1 MRSKLLIASM
11 ALALSTSV
19 AGSARAVMIAGW
31 DFSQYAI
38 DGFITVDGENLTD
51 TLPANYSSLDPTFG
65 AGAESAAFGRLYL
78 NGQFGSDATPLDFTD
93 SLVPSAAN
101 PGSLSSNLLGP
112 VSAGGGVPFDTFNVL
127 DAEGQGAENPF
138 TLAKIAGSGTQRA
151 VFSADL
157 TSVLEIGTEW
167 SLSFGGRTLDPGT
180 TSSIGVEYSVDGS
193 SYLSAGS
200 AALTSVDTL
209 FNFGFGPLLSDTL
222 FVRLSFDGVNA
233 QPQIDNLIIDAATQ
247 VVPEPGTLLLVTAGL
262 AGLAVSGRR
271 EA

>member
-1 MRSKLLIASM
+1 MNATLRLASM
-11 ALALSTSV
+11 ALALCAL
-19 AGSARAVMIAGW
+19 AGSANAVMIAGW
-31 DFSQYAI
+31 DFSQYAV
-38 DGFITVDGENLTD
+38 DGFVTTDGENLTD

-101 PGSLSSNLLGP
+101 PGSLASNLLGP
-112 VSAGGGVPFDTFNVL
+112 VASGGVPFDTFNVL
-127 DAEGQGAENPF
+127 DAEGQGSENPF
-138 TLAKIAGSGTQRA
+138 TLAKLAGSGVQRA

-167 SLSFGGRTLDPGT
+167 SLTFGGRTLDPGT
-180 TSSIGVEYSVDGS
+180 TSSIGVEYSIDGT

-200 AALTSVDTL
+200 AALTAVDTL
-209 FNFGFGPLLSDTL
+209 FSFAFGPLLSETL
-222 FVRLSFDGVNA
+222 FVRLSFDGANA
-233 QPQIDNLIIDAATQ
+233 QPQIDNLIIDATTQ

-262 AGLAVSGRR
+262 AGLAVAGRR
-271 EA
+271 ES

>member
-101 PGSLSSNLLGP
+101 PGSLGP
-112 VSAGGGVPFDTFNVL
+112 IPDGPGPCTSYGADRNVTITVAGV
-127 DAEGQGAENPF
+127 A
-138 TLAKIAGSGTQRA
+138 TLTCTS
-151 VFSADL
+151 L
-157 TSVLEIGTEW
+157 TSPRLK
-167 SLSFGGRTLDPGT
+167 PAC
-180 TSSIGVEYSVDGS
+180 
-193 SYLSAGS
+193 SA
-200 AALTSVDTL
+200 L
-209 FNFGFGPLLSDTL
+209 
-222 FVRLSFDGVNA
+222 RL
-233 QPQIDNLIIDAATQ
+233 
-247 VVPEPGTLLLVTAGL
+247 
-262 AGLAVSGRR
+262 
-271 EA
+271 